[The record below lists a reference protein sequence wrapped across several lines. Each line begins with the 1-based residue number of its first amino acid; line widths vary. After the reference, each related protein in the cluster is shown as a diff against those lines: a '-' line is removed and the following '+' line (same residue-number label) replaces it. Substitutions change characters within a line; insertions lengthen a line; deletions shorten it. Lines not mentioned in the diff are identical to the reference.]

1 MVSPNPQGVA
11 QRNGHHAPQDHPAGA
26 VFTNESPRPGDP
38 IARGVRADP
47 HAVTISGLV
56 LDQSYGPATQSPASP
71 ANASTPQTAPKYH
84 VAESLKNLDRDLPP
98 PGHFP
103 FTRGLF
109 PAGYR
114 TRLWTMRQF
123 AGFGSADD
131 TNQRFK
137 YLLHQA
143 KGTSANTGLSTAF
156 DLPTL
161 MGRDSDDPLSAGE
174 VGKCGVAIC
183 TIEDMH
189 RLYADIPVG
198 SVTVSQTING
208 PACVIWALYL
218 AHALQ
223 RGVKWADLGGT
234 LQNDILKEF
243 HAQNEFIYPP
253 EPSVKLVVDTIEFQ
267 SKFLPKWNSVSI
279 SGYHIREAGST
290 ATQELAFTL
299 RDGLEYVEACLE
311 RGLTLEEFAPRLSF
325 FFNSHN
331 EFFEEICKLRAARR
345 IWARAMKGRY
355 GAKNERSMYM
365 KTHVQT
371 AGCSLTEQQPLNNII
386 RVAYQAMAAVLGGC
400 QSLHTD
406 SMDETLGLPTEQAVT
421 VALRTQQILA
431 HETGV
436 TRVTDPLG
444 GAWFI
449 EQLTDTM
456 EREALAYIDDI
467 DRMGDL
473 ANAHRA
479 HTHLGK
485 LDPDLT
491 KHAAYGPRP
500 GYGRGVVHGIN
511 KGYFRRQ
518 IAEASYRFSEECEAG
533 DRLIVGVN
541 AYVDKDE
548 KRPIDILQIPHTV
561 EVEQCDRLSKFKSRR
576 DPASVSRALDA
587 VRAAC
592 QGRAWS
598 TQFAGQLPW
607 SGSIGSAGTAS
618 TNGSAPGATAGS
630 SAGAA
635 GGGLH
640 PTNVMPALVEGALA
654 GCTLGEMVQ
663 AMADIYGRYT
673 GGPEW

>member
-1 MVSPNPQGVA
+1 MTTAPKTTGSIPSKSPAANP
-11 QRNGHHAPQDHPAGA
+11 APK
-26 VFTNESPRPGDP
+26 V
-38 IARGVRADP
+38 DP

-56 LDQSYGPATQSPASP
+56 LDPSYTPDQPAPSLQNIGRDIA
-71 ANASTPQTAPKYH
+71 AP
-84 VAESLKNLDRDLPP
+84 
-98 PGHFP
+98 GQFP
-103 FTRGLF
+103 YTRGLF
-109 PAGYR
+109 PQGYR
-114 TRLWTMRQF
+114 SRLWTMRQF

-131 TNQRFK
+131 TNRRFK
-137 YLLHQA
+137 YLLAQA
-143 KGTSANTGLSTAF
+143 KSSTAANTGLSTAF

-161 MGRDSDDPLSAGE
+161 MGRDSDDELCVGE

-189 RLYADIPVG
+189 RLYADIPIG

-208 PACVIWALYL
+208 PAAVIWAMYL

-223 RGVKWADLGGT
+223 RGISWDTLGGT

-243 HAQNEFIYPP
+243 HSQNEFIYPP

-267 SKFLPKWNSVSI
+267 SRFVPKWNSVSI

-290 ATQELAFTL
+290 APQELAFTL
-299 RDGLEYVEACLE
+299 RDGMEYVEACLE
-311 RGLTLEEFAPRLSF
+311 RGMELDSFAPRLSF

-345 IWARAMKGRY
+345 IWARVMRGRY
-355 GAKNERSMYM
+355 GAKSDRSWYM

-371 AGCSLTEQQPLNNII
+371 AGCSLTEQQPLNNIV
-386 RVAYQAMAAVLGGC
+386 RVAYQAMAGVLGGC

-444 GAWFI
+444 GSWFI

-456 EREALAYIDDI
+456 EREALRIMHEIDV
-467 DRMGDL
+467 MGDYADWKATKRRGGGSDEATEGQSQSSASSSDPSSLRGSL
-473 ANAHRA
+473 APSLSSHSAYEPRRSY
-479 HTHLGK
+479 GK
-485 LDPDLT
+485 S
-491 KHAAYGPRP
+491 
-500 GYGRGVVHGIN
+500 VVNGIN
-511 KGYFRRQ
+511 RGYFRRS

-533 DRLIVGVN
+533 DRITVGVN
-541 AYVDKDE
+541 AYQDPDE
-548 KRPIDILQIPHTV
+548 KRPIEILQIGH
-561 EVEQCDRLSKFKSRR
+561 EVEEQQNARLADFKKRR
-576 DPASVSRALDA
+576 DPRTVAQALDNI
-587 VRAAC
+587 RDIC
-592 QGRAWS
+592 QGKPPRHAL
-598 TQFAGQLPW
+598 TLL
-607 SGSIGSAGTAS
+607 
-618 TNGSAPGATAGS
+618 AGS
-630 SAGAA
+630 PLASAAPTA
-635 GGGLH
+635 GGLH
-640 PTNVMPALVEGALA
+640 ATNVMPALIEGALA
-654 GCTLGEMVQ
+654 NCTLGEMVQ

>member
-1 MVSPNPQGVA
+1 MTTAPHSPSRPLT
-11 QRNGHHAPQDHPAGA
+11 APAAPAK
-26 VFTNESPRPGDP
+26 V
-38 IARGVRADP
+38 DP

-56 LDQSYGPATQSPASP
+56 LEPTYSP
-71 ANASTPQTAPKYH
+71 NAP
-84 VAESLKNLDRDLPP
+84 VVESLRSFETIDRDLGKGGQ
-98 PGHFP
+98 PGQFP

-109 PAGYR
+109 PQGYR

-137 YLLHQA
+137 YLLSQA
-143 KGTSANTGLSTAF
+143 KSSTAANTGLSTAF

-161 MGRDSDDPLSAGE
+161 MGRDSDDDLCIGE
-174 VGKCGVAIC
+174 VGKCGVAIS

-189 RLYADIPVG
+189 RLYADIPIG
-198 SVTVSQTING
+198 AVTVSQTING
-208 PACVIWALYL
+208 PAAVIWAMYL

-223 RGVKWADLGGT
+223 RGIPWDTLGGT

-243 HAQNEFIYPP
+243 HSQNEFIYPP

-267 SKFLPKWNSVSI
+267 SKFVPKWNSVSI

-290 ATQELAFTL
+290 AAQELAFTL
-299 RDGLEYVEACLE
+299 RDGMEYVEACLD
-311 RGLTLEEFAPRLSF
+311 RGMDLNSFAPRLSF

-345 IWARAMKGRY
+345 IWARVMRYRY
-355 GAKNERSMYM
+355 GATNERSWYM

-371 AGCSLTEQQPLNNII
+371 AGCSLTEQQPLNNIV

-444 GAWFI
+444 GSWFV

-456 EREALAYIDDI
+456 EREALTLLHEIDMMGEYADWSFRARSASEGASAPANLSTHPAYEP
-467 DRMGDL
+467 RK
-473 ANAHRA
+473 AF
-479 HTHLGK
+479 GK
-485 LDPDLT
+485 S
-491 KHAAYGPRP
+491 
-500 GYGRGVVHGIN
+500 VVNGIN
-511 KGYFRRQ
+511 RGYFRRA

-533 DRLIVGVN
+533 DRITVGVN
-541 AYVDKDE
+541 AYVDNNE
-548 KRPIDILQIPHTV
+548 TRPIEILQIGA
-561 EVEQCDRLSKFKSRR
+561 EVEETQNARLADFKKRR
-576 DPASVSRALDA
+576 DPAKVARALETIRN
-587 VRAAC
+587 VC
-592 QGRAWS
+592 QGKPA
-598 TQFAGQLPW
+598 TYMAPEIAALAGQHA
-607 SGSIGSAGTAS
+607 IHA
-618 TNGSAPGATAGS
+618 
-630 SAGAA
+630 
-635 GGGLH
+635 
-640 PTNVMPALVEGALA
+640 TNVMPALIDGALA
-654 GCTLGEMVQ
+654 NCTLGEMVQ

>member
-1 MVSPNPQGVA
+1 MTTAPHSPSRPL
-11 QRNGHHAPQDHPAGA
+11 APTAPAK
-26 VFTNESPRPGDP
+26 V
-38 IARGVRADP
+38 DP

-56 LDQSYGPATQSPASP
+56 LDTTYSP
-71 ANASTPQTAPKYH
+71 NAP
-84 VAESLKNLDRDLPP
+84 VVESLKSVETIDRDLGKGGQ
-98 PGHFP
+98 PGQFP

-109 PAGYR
+109 PQGYR

-137 YLLHQA
+137 YLLSQA
-143 KGTSANTGLSTAF
+143 KSSTAANTGLSTAF

-161 MGRDSDDPLSAGE
+161 MGRDSDDDLCIGE
-174 VGKCGVAIC
+174 VGKCGVAIS

-189 RLYADIPVG
+189 RLYADIPIG

-208 PACVIWALYL
+208 PAAVIWAMYL

-223 RGVKWADLGGT
+223 RGISWDTLGGT

-243 HAQNEFIYPP
+243 HSQNEFIYPP

-267 SKFLPKWNSVSI
+267 SKFVPKWNSVSI

-290 ATQELAFTL
+290 APQELAFTL
-299 RDGLEYVEACLE
+299 RDGMEYVEACLD
-311 RGLTLEEFAPRLSF
+311 RGMDINSFAPRLSF

-345 IWARAMKGRY
+345 IWARVMRY
-355 GAKNERSMYM
+355 RYAASNERSWYM

-371 AGCSLTEQQPLNNII
+371 AGCSLTEQQPLNNIV

-444 GAWFI
+444 GSWFI
-449 EQLTDTM
+449 EQMTDTM
-456 EREALAYIDDI
+456 EREALNILHEIDM
-467 DRMGDL
+467 MGEYGDWSF
-473 ANAHRA
+473 RA
-479 HTHLGK
+479 RSASEGDTEK
-485 LDPDLT
+485 VSDLT
-491 KHAAYGPRP
+491 QHPAYQKRLTFGKS
-500 GYGRGVVHGIN
+500 VVNGIN
-511 KGYFRRQ
+511 RGYFRRA

-533 DRLIVGVN
+533 DRITVGVN
-541 AYVDKDE
+541 AYIDNDE
-548 KRPIDILQIPHTV
+548 KRPIDILQIGA
-561 EVEQCDRLSKFKSRR
+561 EVEETQNARLADFKKRR
-576 DPASVSRALDA
+576 DPAKVAKALDTIRA
-587 VRAAC
+587 VC
-592 QGRAWS
+592 QGKPVAY
-598 TQFAGQLPW
+598 Q
-607 SGSIGSAGTAS
+607 
-618 TNGSAPGATAGS
+618 APEI
-630 SAGAA
+630 AA
-635 GGGLH
+635 LAEKHILH
-640 PTNVMPALVEGALA
+640 ATNVMPALIDGALA
-654 GCTLGEMVQ
+654 NCTLGEMVQ